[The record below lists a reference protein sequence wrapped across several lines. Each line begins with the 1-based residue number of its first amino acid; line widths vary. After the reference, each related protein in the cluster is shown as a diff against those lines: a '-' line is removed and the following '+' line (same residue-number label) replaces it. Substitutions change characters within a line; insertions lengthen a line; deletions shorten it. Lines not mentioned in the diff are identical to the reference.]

1 VRLEARQR
9 DKDKCSSVL
18 KATSVCGLKLLV
30 YEALRPV
37 RRLEARQRRGAAA
50 CLARVRGLDR
60 PHAALHPSASVSIR
74 ACVMCQYLY
83 SCTIKAS
90 KMSRGKCKYNTC
102 EDTG

>member
-9 DKDKCSSVL
+9 YKDKCSSVL

-30 YEALRPV
+30 YEALGPV

-60 PHAALHPSASVSIR
+60 PHAALHPSASVGIR
-74 ACVMCQYLY
+74 QHPCMRYVPIFILLY
-83 SCTIKAS
+83 
-90 KMSRGKCKYNTC
+90 
-102 EDTG
+102 